1 MIGSGAVG
9 VEFASMYARFGSKVT
24 IVEVLPRIVPLEDE
38 EISRELA
45 ASFKRAGDR
54 DLSGHA
60 GRAADAGPMRA
71 SS

>member
-9 VEFASMYARFGSKVT
+9 VEFASMFARFGSKVT

-45 ASFKRAGDR
+45 ASFKRQGIA
-54 DLSGHA
+54 DLSRHPR
-60 GRAADAGPMRA
+60 RAPDQAATRA